1 MIKMDFKNITSTPGI
16 GGRIKQFCEDF
27 IVEEIGYTF
36 STSLTYLPDK
46 KVPEL
51 DWDKVFLEK
60 KDNDQLLVD
69 MEKFNLSTTT
79 AINEMSRFLRTS
91 KSRFGYAGLKDK
103 RALSVQRISIYEPN
117 KERLSKFYFKT
128 IKIYNPVWSKNRIDI
143 GDLRQN
149 KFTITFRKINGYS
162 KEDLEILFSDF
173 QKQIEKTGLINYFGE
188 QRFGGVRDI
197 THRVGKLILQNNY
210 KEAVMLYLTES
221 TDLETPELQKA
232 RQELKED
239 NNFKKHAYDFPN
251 GTGYE
256 RVMLNYLAYNSE
268 DYLGAFKALPKA
280 IQYLFIHAYQSY
292 LFNEIINER
301 IKKGYGIEKIDGDTI
316 INDEIA
322 IPLFGF
328 SSKFSEGLAG
338 IIEHEILDREGITI
352 GAFFNKDHSV
362 FSSKGDYRPI
372 RIPVYDLK
380 LLSIEEDEKNQEEL
394 PGSLSLTLSF
404 TLDKGNYATN
414 LARELIKPE
423 PTDNRWC

>member
-1 MIKMDFKNITSTPGI
+1 MDFKYITTTKGV

-27 IVEEIGYTF
+27 VVEEIGYTY
-36 STSLTYLPDK
+36 STNLTYLPDK
-46 KVPEL
+46 KVPEQ
-51 DWDKVFLEK
+51 DWQKIFEEK

-103 RALSVQRISIYEPN
+103 RALTVQRISIFEPN
-117 KERLSKFYFKT
+117 MERLSKFYFKT
-128 IKIYNPVWSKNRIDI
+128 IKIYNPVWSKNRVDI

-149 KFTITFRKINGYS
+149 RFTMTFRKI
-162 KEDLEILFSDF
+162 KELTKADLKSLYENFE
-173 QKQIEKTGLINYFGE
+173 KQINQHGLINYFGE
-188 QRFGGVRDI
+188 QRFGGTRDI
-197 THRVGKLILQNNY
+197 THKVGKFLLQHKY
-210 KEAVMLYLTES
+210 EEAVMMYLTEPQE
-221 TDLETPELQKA
+221 LESKELQDARAQLKA
-232 RQELKED
+232 DR
-239 NNFKKHAYDFPN
+239 NFKKHAYDFPS

-256 RVMLNYLAYNSE
+256 RVMLNYLANNP
-268 DYLGAFKALPKA
+268 DNYLGAFKALPKA

-301 IKKGYGIEKIDGDTI
+301 IKRGYGIEKIEGDTI
-316 INDEIA
+316 INDEVA

-338 IIEHEILDREGITI
+338 KIEHEILDRERITLDD
-352 GAFFNKDHSV
+352 FYNKDHSV
-362 FSSKGDYRPI
+362 LSSKGDFRPI

-380 LLSIEEDEKNQEEL
+380 LISIEEDNKNQEEF
-394 PGSLSLTLSF
+394 PGSLSLTLFF

-414 LARELIKPE
+414 LARELIKPAPE
-423 PTDNRWC
+423 DNRWC